1 MSILSNTIKLND
13 GVSPVLQNISQ
24 SAARSSTAMSS
35 FGQHMGGVADKA
47 TRASGSLMNI
57 KSIFL
62 GSLGANIAAA
72 AIAKVGDALG
82 SVLDMAEEYATIN
95 ARLGLIA
102 GSQENVIALNREIY
116 ESARRSRS
124 AYADVAEMVANL
136 SQSAHDAFPD
146 PRETIQFAE
155 TINKVMAIGGTKGQ
169 AKKNATLQ
177 LTQALASGQ
186 LQGDEYRS
194 LAENAPMLENIIA
207 KTMGVSRGELKKL
220 AADGK
225 ITGEV
230 IKRAMVENAAEI
242 EEQFRK
248 LPHTMSD
255 WVTDIQSVAQYAF
268 APLFDVINELSNSE
282 EFRQF
287 IDSIENNIQYIAPI
301 IKNVANEISYAFKQ
315 MLTFGQKAFSFL
327 QEHSGIVTVALY
339 AIGAAAAYSA
349 IVFGVDTAA
358 KIGNFL
364 ATHNLTVAQWNLN
377 AAMATNPVGL
387 IAIAIVAVIGAIH
400 LLVMAYD
407 EVTGS
412 TYTTVGVIAGVFGGL
427 FAFLYNGVAYTWN
440 IFIIFANFLLT
451 VFDNPAKAIK
461 NLFGSLWNNIVEFT
475 VSAINTILDVMRKVP
490 FLKSLLE
497 GVGPAVAANFQVKV
511 DSGPLDDYKMGPMNV
526 LETASAWQD
535 KGDGV
540 VGSASSLLVSKQPDN
555 NATYDGKIDAV
566 AKAAGDTSKNSGKT
580 AKNTE
585 KLAKSIDLTKDE
597 IDNLHQGIMNDAIKQ
612 WSNRTIHMNI
622 TNNNNIDSSVN
633 YGEFITDFAS
643 GLGSAF
649 ERNTGEAL

>member
-13 GVSPVLQNISQ
+13 GVSPVLNNISQ
-24 SAARSSTAMSS
+24 NAAKSSTAMSS
-35 FGQHMGGVADKA
+35 FAQKVGGVSNKA
-47 TRASGSLMNI
+47 TKATSSLMNI
-57 KSIFL
+57 KSVFL
-62 GSLGANIAAA
+62 GALGANIAAA

-82 SVLDMAEEYATIN
+82 SVLNMAEEYATIN

-102 GSQENVIALNREIY
+102 GSQNNVVALNREIY

-124 AYADVAEMVANL
+124 AYMDVAETVASL

-146 PRETIQFAE
+146 PRETIAFAE
-155 TINKVMAIGGTKGQ
+155 TINKAMAIGGTKGQ
-169 AKKNATLQ
+169 AKKNAMIQ
-177 LTQALASGQ
+177 LTQGLASGQ
-186 LQGDEYRS
+186 LQGDEFRS
-194 LAENAPMLENIIA
+194 IAENAPIIENIIA

-220 AADGK
+220 ASEGK
-225 ITGEV
+225 ITAEV
-230 IKRAMVENAAEI
+230 IKKAMTENAAEI
-242 EEQFRK
+242 NEQFRK

-255 WVTDIQSVAQYAF
+255 WVTDIQSVAEYAF
-268 APLFDVINELSNSE
+268 APLFDVINDLSNSE

-301 IKNVANEISYAFKQ
+301 VKNVANEIAYAFKQ

-349 IVFGVDTAA
+349 I
-358 KIGNFL
+358 I
-364 ATHNLTVAQWNLN
+364 
-377 AAMATNPVGL
+377 
-387 IAIAIVAVIGAIH
+387 AVIGAIH
-400 LLVMAYD
+400 LLVTAYD
-407 EVTGS
+407 EITGS

-511 DSGPLDDYKMGPMNV
+511 DSGPLDNYKMGTMNV

-535 KGDGV
+535 AGDGA
-540 VGSASSLLVSKQPDN
+540 VGKISNVFTSKQPDN
-555 NATYDGKIDAV
+555 NATYDGKVDAV
-566 AKAAGDTSKNSGKT
+566 AKAAGDTAKNSKKT

-585 KLAKSIDLTKDE
+585 KMAKAIDLTKDE
-597 IDNLHQGIMNDAIKQ
+597 IDRLHQGIMNDAIKQ

-633 YGEFITDFAS
+633 YGEFITDFAT

>member
-24 SAARSSTAMSS
+24 SASQSSTAMSS
-35 FGQHMGGVADKA
+35 FAQKVGGVSDKA
-47 TRASGSLMNI
+47 TKATGSLMNI
-57 KSIFL
+57 KSVFL
-62 GSLGANIAAA
+62 GALGANIAAA

-82 SVLDMAEEYATIN
+82 SVLSMAEEYATIN

-102 GSQENVIALNREIY
+102 GSQNNVIALNREIY
-116 ESARRSRS
+116 ESARRSRT
-124 AYADVAEMVANL
+124 AYSDVAEMVANL

-146 PRETIQFAE
+146 PRETVQFAE
-155 TINKVMAIGGTKGQ
+155 TINKAMAIGGTKGQ
-169 AKKNATLQ
+169 AKKNAVLQ
-177 LTQALASGQ
+177 LTQGLASGQ
-186 LQGDEYRS
+186 LQGDEFRS
-194 LAENAPMLENIIA
+194 IAENAPIIENIIA

-220 AADGK
+220 ASEGK
-225 ITGEV
+225 ITAEV
-230 IKRAMVENAAEI
+230 IKKAMTENAAEI
-242 EEQFRK
+242 NEQFRK

-301 IKNVANEISYAFKQ
+301 IKNVANEIAYAFKQ

-349 IVFGVDTAA
+349 IVFGIDTAA
-358 KIGNFL
+358 KVANTIANYAL
-364 ATHNLTVAQWNLN
+364 AASQWSLN
-377 AAMATNPVGL
+377 AAIAANPIGL
-387 IAIAIVAVIGAIH
+387 IAIAIIAVIGVIH
-400 LLVMAYD
+400 LLVTAYD

-451 VFDNPAKAIK
+451 VFDNPAKAIR
-461 NLFGSLWNNIVEFT
+461 NLFGSLWNNIVEIT

-497 GVGPAVAANFQVKV
+497 GVGPAVAANFQMKV

-540 VGSASSLLVSKQPDN
+540 VGGISNVFTSKQPDN
-555 NATYDGKIDAV
+555 NATYDGKVDAV
-566 AKAAGDTSKNSGKT
+566 AKAAGDTAKNSKKT

-585 KLAKSIDLTKDE
+585 NMAKAIDLTKDE
-597 IDNLHQGIMNDAIKQ
+597 IDLLHQGIMNDAIKQ

>member
-24 SAARSSTAMSS
+24 NASRSSTAMSS
-35 FGQHMGGVADKA
+35 FAQKVGGVSDKA
-47 TRASGSLMNI
+47 TKATGSLMNI
-57 KSIFL
+57 KSVFL
-62 GSLGANIAAA
+62 GALGANIAAA
-72 AIAKVGDALG
+72 AISKVGDALG
-82 SVLDMAEEYATIN
+82 SVLSMAEEYATVN

-102 GSQENVIALNREIY
+102 GSQNNVIALNREIY

-124 AYADVAEMVANL
+124 AYMDVAETVASL

-146 PRETIQFAE
+146 PREVVSFAE
-155 TINKVMAIGGTKGQ
+155 TINKAMAIGGTKGQ
-169 AKKNATLQ
+169 AKKNAMIQ
-177 LTQALASGQ
+177 LTQGLASGQ
-186 LQGDEYRS
+186 LQGDEFRS
-194 LAENAPMLENIIA
+194 IAENAPIIENIIA

-220 AADGK
+220 ASEGK
-225 ITGEV
+225 ITAEV
-230 IKRAMVENAAEI
+230 IKKAMTENAAEI

-268 APLFDVINELSNSE
+268 APLFNVINELSNSE

-349 IVFGVDTAA
+349 IVFGIDTAA
-358 KIGNFL
+358 KIANTIANYAL
-364 ATHNLTVAQWNLN
+364 AASQWSLN
-377 AAMATNPVGL
+377 AAIAANPVGL
-387 IAIAIVAVIGAIH
+387 IAIAIIAVIGAIH

-427 FAFLYNGVAYTWN
+427 FAFLYNGVAYAWN

-497 GVGPAVAANFQVKV
+497 GVGPAVAANFQMKV

-535 KGDGV
+535 AGDGA
-540 VGSASSLLVSKQPDN
+540 VGKFSSIWDSKQPDN
-555 NATYDGKIDAV
+555 NATYDGKVDAV
-566 AKAAGDTSKNSGKT
+566 AKAAGDTAKNSKKT

-585 KLAKSIDLTKDE
+585 KMAKAIDLTKDE
-597 IDNLHQGIMNDAIKQ
+597 IDRLHQGIMNDAIKQ

-633 YGEFITDFAS
+633 SGEFITDFHN
-643 GLGSAF
+643 GLLSAL

>member
-13 GVSPVLQNISQ
+13 GVSPVLKNISQ
-24 SAARSSTAMSS
+24 SASQSSTAMSS
-35 FGQHMGGVADKA
+35 FAQKVGGVSDKA
-47 TRASGSLMNI
+47 TKATSSLMNI

-62 GSLGANIAAA
+62 GALGANIAAA

-82 SVLDMAEEYATIN
+82 SVLGLAEEYATVN

-102 GSQENVIALNREIY
+102 GSQNNVIALNREIY

-124 AYADVAEMVANL
+124 AYMDVAETVASL

-146 PRETIQFAE
+146 PRETIAFAE
-155 TINKVMAIGGTKGQ
+155 TINKAMAIGGTKGQ
-169 AKKNATLQ
+169 AKKNAMIQ
-177 LTQALASGQ
+177 LTQGLASGQ
-186 LQGDEYRS
+186 LQGDEFRS
-194 LAENAPMLENIIA
+194 IAENAPIIENIIA

-220 AADGK
+220 ASEGK
-225 ITGEV
+225 ITAEV
-230 IKRAMVENAAEI
+230 IKKAMTENAAEI
-242 EEQFRK
+242 NEQFRK

-255 WVTDIQSVAQYAF
+255 WVTDIQSVAEYAF
-268 APLFDVINELSNSE
+268 APLFTVINDLSNSE

-301 IKNVANEISYAFKQ
+301 IKNVANEIAYAFKQ

-349 IVFGVDTAA
+349 IVFGIDTAA
-358 KIGNFL
+358 KVANTIANYAL
-364 ATHNLTVAQWNLN
+364 AASQWSLN
-377 AAMATNPVGL
+377 AAIAANPIGL
-387 IAIAIVAVIGAIH
+387 IAIAIIAVIGVIH
-400 LLVMAYD
+400 LLVTAYD

-451 VFDNPAKAIK
+451 VFDNPAKAIR

-497 GVGPAVAANFQVKV
+497 GVGPAVAANFQMKV

-540 VGSASSLLVSKQPDN
+540 VGGISNVFTSKQPDN
-555 NATYDGKIDAV
+555 DATYDGKVDAV
-566 AKAAGDTSKNSGKT
+566 AKAAGDTAKNSKKT

-585 KLAKSIDLTKDE
+585 KMAKAIDLTKDE
-597 IDNLHQGIMNDAIKQ
+597 IDRLHQGIMNDAIKQ

>member
-13 GVSPVLQNISQ
+13 GVSPVLKNISQ
-24 SAARSSTAMSS
+24 SASQSSTAMSS
-35 FGQHMGGVADKA
+35 FAQKVGGVSDKA
-47 TRASGSLMNI
+47 TKATGSLMNI

-62 GSLGANIAAA
+62 GALGANIAAA

-82 SVLDMAEEYATIN
+82 SVLNMAEEYATIN

-102 GSQENVIALNREIY
+102 GSQNNVIALNREIY

-146 PRETIQFAE
+146 PRETVQFAE
-155 TINKVMAIGGTKGQ
+155 TINKAMAIGGTKGQ
-169 AKKNATLQ
+169 AKKNAMIQ
-177 LTQALASGQ
+177 LTQGLASGQ
-186 LQGDEYRS
+186 LQGDEFRS

-220 AADGK
+220 ASEGK
-225 ITGEV
+225 ITAEV
-230 IKRAMVENAAEI
+230 IKKAMTENAAEI
-242 EEQFRK
+242 NEQFRK

-255 WVTDIQSVAQYAF
+255 WVTDIQSVAEYAF
-268 APLFDVINELSNSE
+268 APLFTVINDLSNSE

-301 IKNVANEISYAFKQ
+301 IKNVANEIAYAFKQ

-349 IVFGVDTAA
+349 IVFGIDTAA
-358 KIGNFL
+358 KVANTIANYAL
-364 ATHNLTVAQWNLN
+364 AASQLSLN
-377 AAMATNPVGL
+377 AAIAANPVGL
-387 IAIAIVAVIGAIH
+387 IAIAIIAVIGVIH
-400 LLVMAYD
+400 LLVTAYD

-451 VFDNPAKAIK
+451 VFDNPAKAIR

-497 GVGPAVAANFQVKV
+497 GVGPAVAANFQMKV

-526 LETASAWQD
+526 LETASAWQNA
-535 KGDGV
+535 GDSA
-540 VGSASSLLVSKQPDN
+540 VGSISNVFTSKQPDN
-555 NATYDGKIDAV
+555 NATYDGKVDAV
-566 AKAAGDTSKNSGKT
+566 AKAAGDTAKNSKKT

-585 KLAKSIDLTKDE
+585 KMAKAIDLTKDE
-597 IDNLHQGIMNDAIKQ
+597 IDRLHQGIMNDAIKQ

-633 YGEFITDFAS
+633 YGEFITDFQN
-643 GLGSAF
+643 GLLSTF

>member
-24 SAARSSTAMSS
+24 NASRSSTAMSS
-35 FGQHMGGVADKA
+35 FAQKVGGVSDKA
-47 TRASGSLMNI
+47 TKATGSLMNI

-62 GSLGANIAAA
+62 GALGANIAAA

-82 SVLDMAEEYATIN
+82 SVLSMAEEYATIN

-102 GSQENVIALNREIY
+102 GSQNNVIALNREIY

-124 AYADVAEMVANL
+124 AYMDVAETVASL

-146 PRETIQFAE
+146 PRETIAFAE
-155 TINKVMAIGGTKGQ
+155 TINKAMAIGGTKGQ
-169 AKKNATLQ
+169 AKKNAMIQ
-177 LTQALASGQ
+177 LTQGLASGQ
-186 LQGDEYRS
+186 LQGDEFRS
-194 LAENAPMLENIIA
+194 IAENAPIIENIIA

-220 AADGK
+220 ASEGK
-225 ITGEV
+225 ITAEV
-230 IKRAMVENAAEI
+230 IKKAMTENAAEI
-242 EEQFRK
+242 NEQFRK

-255 WVTDIQSVAQYAF
+255 WVTDIQSVAEYTF
-268 APLFDVINELSNSE
+268 APLFTVINDLSNSE

-301 IKNVANEISYAFKQ
+301 IKNVANEIAYAFKQ

-339 AIGAAAAYSA
+339 AIGAAATYSA
-349 IVFGVDTAA
+349 IVFGIDTAA
-358 KIGNFL
+358 KVANTIANYAL
-364 ATHNLTVAQWNLN
+364 AASQWSLN
-377 AAMATNPVGL
+377 AAIAANPVGL
-387 IAIAIVAVIGAIH
+387 IAIAIIAVIGAIH

-427 FAFLYNGVAYTWN
+427 FAFLYNGVAYAWN

-540 VGSASSLLVSKQPDN
+540 VGSISGVLTSKQPDN
-555 NATYDGKIDAV
+555 NATYDGKVDAV
-566 AKAAGDTSKNSGKT
+566 AKAAGDTAKNSKKT

-585 KLAKSIDLTKDE
+585 KMAKAIDLTKDE
-597 IDNLHQGIMNDAIKQ
+597 IDRLHQGIMNDAIKQ

-633 YGEFITDFAS
+633 SGEFITDFHN
-643 GLGSAF
+643 GLLSTL

>member
-24 SAARSSTAMSS
+24 NAARSSTAMSS

-102 GSQENVIALNREIY
+102 GSQNNVVALNREIY

-124 AYADVAEMVANL
+124 AYMDVAETVASL

-146 PRETIQFAE
+146 PRETVQFAE
-155 TINKVMAIGGTKGQ
+155 TINKAMAIGGTKGQ
-169 AKKNATLQ
+169 AKKNAVLQ
-177 LTQALASGQ
+177 LTQGLASGQ
-186 LQGDEYRS
+186 LQGDEFRS
-194 LAENAPMLENIIA
+194 IAENAPIIENIIA

-220 AADGK
+220 ASEGK
-225 ITGEV
+225 ITAEV
-230 IKRAMVENAAEI
+230 IKKAMTENAAEI
-242 EEQFRK
+242 NEQFRK

-255 WVTDIQSVAQYAF
+255 WVTDIQSVAEYAF
-268 APLFDVINELSNSE
+268 APLFTVINDLSNSE

-301 IKNVANEISYAFKQ
+301 IKDVANEIAYAFKQ

-349 IVFGVDTAA
+349 IVFGIDTAA
-358 KIGNFL
+358 KVANTIANYAL
-364 ATHNLTVAQWNLN
+364 AASQWNLN
-377 AAMATNPVGL
+377 AAMAANPIGL
-387 IAIAIVAVIGAIH
+387 IAIAIIAVIGVIH
-400 LLVMAYD
+400 LLVTAYD

-427 FAFLYNGVAYTWN
+427 FAFLYNGVAYAWN

-451 VFDNPAKAIK
+451 VFDNPAKAIR

-497 GVGPAVAANFQVKV
+497 GVGPAVAANFQMKV

-540 VGSASSLLVSKQPDN
+540 VGGISNVFTSKQPDN
-555 NATYDGKIDAV
+555 NATYDGKVDAV
-566 AKAAGDTSKNSGKT
+566 AKAAGDTAKNSKKT

-585 KLAKSIDLTKDE
+585 KMAKAIDLTKDE
-597 IDNLHQGIMNDAIKQ
+597 IDRLHQGIMNDAIKQ

>member
-1 MSILSNTIKLND
+1 MSTLSNTIKLND
-13 GVSPVLQNISQ
+13 GVSPVLKNISQ
-24 SAARSSTAMSS
+24 SASQSSTAMSS
-35 FGQHMGGVADKA
+35 FAQKVGGVSDKA
-47 TRASGSLMNI
+47 TKATGSLMNI

-62 GSLGANIAAA
+62 GALGANIAAA

-82 SVLDMAEEYATIN
+82 SVLNMAEEYATIN

-102 GSQENVIALNREIY
+102 GSQNNVIALNREIY

-124 AYADVAEMVANL
+124 AYMDVAETVASL

-146 PRETIQFAE
+146 PRETIAFAE

-169 AKKNATLQ
+169 AKKNAMIQ
-177 LTQALASGQ
+177 LTQGLASGQ
-186 LQGDEYRS
+186 LQGDEFRS
-194 LAENAPMLENIIA
+194 LAENAPIIENIIA

-220 AADGK
+220 ASEGK
-225 ITGEV
+225 ITAEV
-230 IKRAMVENAAEI
+230 IKKAMTENAAEI
-242 EEQFRK
+242 NEQFRK

-255 WVTDIQSVAQYAF
+255 WVTDIQSVAEYAF
-268 APLFDVINELSNSE
+268 APLFTVINDLSNSE

-301 IKNVANEISYAFKQ
+301 IKNVANEIAYAFKQ

-339 AIGAAAAYSA
+339 AIAAAVAYSA
-349 IVFGVDTAA
+349 IVFGIDTAA
-358 KIGNFL
+358 KVANTIANYAL
-364 ATHNLTVAQWNLN
+364 AASQWSLN
-377 AAMATNPVGL
+377 AAIAANPIGL
-387 IAIAIVAVIGAIH
+387 IAIAIIAVIGVIH
-400 LLVMAYD
+400 LLVTAYD

-451 VFDNPAKAIK
+451 VFDNPAKAIR

-497 GVGPAVAANFQVKV
+497 GVGPAVAANFQMKV
-511 DSGPLDDYKMGPMNV
+511 DSGPLDDYKTGTMNV

-535 KGDGV
+535 KGDSGV
-540 VGSASSLLVSKQPDN
+540 GKFSSIWDSKQPDN
-555 NATYDGKIDAV
+555 NATYDGKVDAV
-566 AKAAGDTSKNSGKT
+566 AKAAGDTAKNSGKT

-585 KLAKSIDLTKDE
+585 KMANAIDLTKDE
-597 IDNLHQGIMNDAIKQ
+597 IDRLHQGIMNDAIKQ

>member
-102 GSQENVIALNREIY
+102 GSQNNVIALNREIY
-116 ESARRSRS
+116 ESARRSRT
-124 AYADVAEMVANL
+124 AYSDVAEMVANL

-146 PRETIQFAE
+146 PRETVQFAE
-155 TINKVMAIGGTKGQ
+155 TINKAMAIGGTKGQ
-169 AKKNATLQ
+169 AKKNAVLQ
-177 LTQALASGQ
+177 LTQGLASGQ
-186 LQGDEYRS
+186 LQGDEFRS
-194 LAENAPMLENIIA
+194 IAENAPIIENIIA

-230 IKRAMVENAAEI
+230 IKKAMIENAAEI

-349 IVFGVDTAA
+349 IVFGIDTAA
-358 KIGNFL
+358 KVANTIANYAL
-364 ATHNLTVAQWNLN
+364 AASQWSLN
-377 AAMATNPVGL
+377 AAIAANPVGL
-387 IAIAIVAVIGAIH
+387 IAIAIIAVIGAIH

-511 DSGPLDDYKMGPMNV
+511 DSGPLDNYKMGTMNV
-526 LETASAWQD
+526 LETASAW
-535 KGDGV
+535 
-540 VGSASSLLVSKQPDN
+540 
-555 NATYDGKIDAV
+555 
-566 AKAAGDTSKNSGKT
+566 
-580 AKNTE
+580 
-585 KLAKSIDLTKDE
+585 
-597 IDNLHQGIMNDAIKQ
+597 
-612 WSNRTIHMNI
+612 
-622 TNNNNIDSSVN
+622 
-633 YGEFITDFAS
+633 
-643 GLGSAF
+643 
-649 ERNTGEAL
+649 

>member
-24 SAARSSTAMSS
+24 SASQSSTAMSS
-35 FGQHMGGVADKA
+35 FAQKVGGVADKA
-47 TRASGSLMNI
+47 TRASGSLINI

-102 GSQENVIALNREIY
+102 GSQNNVIALNREIY
-116 ESARRSRS
+116 ESARRSRT
-124 AYADVAEMVANL
+124 AYADMAETVATL

-146 PRETIQFAE
+146 PREATQFAE
-155 TINKVMAIGGTKGQ
+155 TIQKVMAIGGTKGQ
-169 AKKNATLQ
+169 AKKNAMIQ
-177 LTQALASGQ
+177 LTQGLASGQ
-186 LQGDEYRS
+186 LQGDEFRS
-194 LAENAPMLENIIA
+194 IAENAPIIENIIA

-220 AADGK
+220 ASEGK
-225 ITGEV
+225 ITAEV
-230 IKRAMVENAAEI
+230 IKKAMTENAAEI

-349 IVFGVDTAA
+349 IVFGISTAA
-358 KIGNFL
+358 KVANTIANYAL
-364 ATHNLTVAQWNLN
+364 AASQWSLN
-377 AAMATNPVGL
+377 AAIAANPVGL
-387 IAIAIVAVIGAIH
+387 IAVAIIAVIGAIH

-427 FAFLYNGVAYTWN
+427 FAFLYNGVAYAWN

-451 VFDNPAKAIK
+451 VFDNPAKAIR

-535 KGDGV
+535 AGDSGV
-540 VGSASSLLVSKQPDN
+540 GKISNLLVSKQPDN
-555 NATYDGKIDAV
+555 NATYDGKVDAV
-566 AKAAGDTSKNSGKT
+566 AKAAGDTAKNSKKT

-585 KLAKSIDLTKDE
+585 KMAKAIDLTKDE
-597 IDNLHQGIMNDAIKQ
+597 IDRLHQGIMNDAIKQ
-612 WSNRTIHMNI
+612 WSNRTINMNI

>member
-1 MSILSNTIKLND
+1 MSILFNTIKLND
-13 GVSPVLQNISQ
+13 GVSPVLKNISQ
-24 SAARSSTAMSS
+24 SASQSSTAMSS
-35 FGQHMGGVADKA
+35 FAQKVGGVSDKA
-47 TRASGSLMNI
+47 TKVTSSLMNI

-62 GSLGANIAAA
+62 GALGANIAAA

-82 SVLDMAEEYATIN
+82 SVLNMAEEYATIN

-102 GSQENVIALNREIY
+102 GSQNNVIALNREIY

-124 AYADVAEMVANL
+124 AYMDVAETVASL

-146 PRETIQFAE
+146 PRETIAFAE
-155 TINKVMAIGGTKGQ
+155 TINKAMAIGGTKGQ
-169 AKKNATLQ
+169 AKKNAMIQ
-177 LTQALASGQ
+177 LTQGLASGQ
-186 LQGDEYRS
+186 LQGDEFRS
-194 LAENAPMLENIIA
+194 IAENAPIIENIIA

-220 AADGK
+220 ASEGK
-225 ITGEV
+225 ITAEV
-230 IKRAMVENAAEI
+230 IKKAMTENAAEI
-242 EEQFRK
+242 NEQFKK

-255 WVTDIQSVAQYAF
+255 WVTDIQSVAEYAF
-268 APLFDVINELSNSE
+268 APLFTVINDLSNSE

-301 IKNVANEISYAFKQ
+301 IKNVANEIAYAFKQ

-349 IVFGVDTAA
+349 IVFGIDTAA
-358 KIGNFL
+358 KVANTIANYAL
-364 ATHNLTVAQWNLN
+364 AASQWSLN
-377 AAMATNPVGL
+377 AAIAANPVGF
-387 IAIAIVAVIGAIH
+387 IAIAIIAVIGAIH
-400 LLVMAYD
+400 LLVTAYD

-451 VFDNPAKAIK
+451 VFDNPAKAIR
-461 NLFGSLWNNIVEFT
+461 NLFGSLWNNIVELT

-497 GVGPAVAANFQVKV
+497 GVGPAVAANFQMKV
-511 DSGPLDDYKMGPMNV
+511 DSGPLDDYKMGTMNV

-540 VGSASSLLVSKQPDN
+540 VGSISNVFTSKQPDN
-555 NATYDGKIDAV
+555 NATYDGKVDAV
-566 AKAAGDTSKNSGKT
+566 AKAAGDTAKNSKKT

-585 KLAKSIDLTKDE
+585 KMAKAIDLTKDE
-597 IDNLHQGIMNDAIKQ
+597 IDRLHQGIMNDAIKQ

>member
-13 GVSPVLQNISQ
+13 GVSPVLKNISQ
-24 SAARSSTAMSS
+24 SASQSSTAMSS
-35 FGQHMGGVADKA
+35 FAQKVGGVSDKA
-47 TRASGSLMNI
+47 TKATSSLMNI

-62 GSLGANIAAA
+62 GALGANIAAA

-82 SVLDMAEEYATIN
+82 SVLGLAEEYATIN

-102 GSQENVIALNREIY
+102 GSQNNVIALNREIY

-124 AYADVAEMVANL
+124 AYMDVAETVASL

-146 PRETIQFAE
+146 PREAISFAE
-155 TINKVMAIGGTKGQ
+155 TINKAMAIGGTKGQ
-169 AKKNATLQ
+169 AKKNAMIQ
-177 LTQALASGQ
+177 LTQGLASGQ
-186 LQGDEYRS
+186 LQGDEFRS
-194 LAENAPMLENIIA
+194 IAENAPIIENIIA

-220 AADGK
+220 ASEGK
-225 ITGEV
+225 ITAEV
-230 IKRAMVENAAEI
+230 IKKAMTENAAEI
-242 EEQFRK
+242 NEQFKK

-255 WVTDIQSVAQYAF
+255 WVTDIQSVAEYAF
-268 APLFDVINELSNSE
+268 APLFTVINDLSNSE

-301 IKNVANEISYAFKQ
+301 IKNVANEIAYAFKQ

-349 IVFGVDTAA
+349 IAFGVDTVA
-358 KIGNFL
+358 KIGNYL

-377 AAMATNPVGL
+377 AAIAANPIGL
-387 IAIAIVAVIGAIH
+387 IAIAIIAVIGVIH
-400 LLVMAYD
+400 LLVTAYD

-451 VFDNPAKAIK
+451 VFDNPAKAIR

-497 GVGPAVAANFQVKV
+497 GVGPAVAANFQMKV

-526 LETASAWQD
+526 LETASAWQNA
-535 KGDGV
+535 GDEK
-540 VGSASSLLVSKQPDN
+540 VGKFSSIWDSKQPEND
-555 NATYDGKIDAV
+555 ATYDGKVDAV
-566 AKAAGDTSKNSGKT
+566 AKAASESAKNSGKT

-597 IDNLHQGIMNDAIKQ
+597 IDRLHQGIMNDAIKQ

-633 YGEFITDFAS
+633 YGEFITDFAT
-643 GLGSAF
+643 GLTSTF

>member
-24 SAARSSTAMSS
+24 NASRSSTAMSS

-57 KSIFL
+57 KSIFV
-62 GSLGANIAAA
+62 GALGANIAAA

-102 GSQENVIALNREIY
+102 GSQNNVIALNREIY
-116 ESARRSRS
+116 ESARRSRT
-124 AYADVAEMVANL
+124 AYYDVAEMVANL

-146 PRETIQFAE
+146 PRETVQFAE
-155 TINKVMAIGGTKGQ
+155 TINKAMAIGGTKGQ
-169 AKKNATLQ
+169 AKKNAVLQ
-177 LTQALASGQ
+177 LTQGLASGQ
-186 LQGDEYRS
+186 LQGDEFRS
-194 LAENAPMLENIIA
+194 IAENAPIIENIIA

-230 IKRAMVENAAEI
+230 IKRAMTENAAEI

-301 IKNVANEISYAFKQ
+301 IKNIANEISYAFKQ

-349 IVFGVDTAA
+349 IVFGIDTAA
-358 KIGNFL
+358 KVANTIANYAL
-364 ATHNLTVAQWNLN
+364 AASQWNLN
-377 AAMATNPVGL
+377 AAMAANPIGL
-387 IAIAIVAVIGAIH
+387 IAIAIIAVIGAIH
-400 LLVMAYD
+400 LLVTAYD

-427 FAFLYNGVAYTWN
+427 FAFLYNGVAYAWN

-475 VSAINTILDVMRKVP
+475 VSAINTILDVMRKIP
-490 FLKSLLE
+490 FLKNLLE

-511 DSGPLDDYKMGPMNV
+511 DSGPLDNYKMGTMNV

-535 KGDGV
+535 AGDGA
-540 VGSASSLLVSKQPDN
+540 VGKISNVFTSKQPDN
-555 NATYDGKIDAV
+555 NATYDGKVDAI
-566 AKAAGDTSKNSGKT
+566 AKAAGDTAKNSKKT
-580 AKNTE
+580 AKNAE
-585 KLAKSIDLTKDE
+585 KMAKAIDLTKDE

-633 YGEFITDFAS
+633 SGEFITDFHN
-643 GLGSAF
+643 GLLSAL

>member
-24 SAARSSTAMSS
+24 NASRSSTAMSS
-35 FGQHMGGVADKA
+35 FAQKVGGVSDKA
-47 TRASGSLMNI
+47 TKATSSLMNI
-57 KSIFL
+57 KSIFI
-62 GSLGANIAAA
+62 GALGANIAAA

-82 SVLDMAEEYATIN
+82 SVLNMAEEYATIN

-102 GSQENVIALNREIY
+102 GSQNNVVALNREIY

-124 AYADVAEMVANL
+124 AYMDVAETVASL

-146 PRETIQFAE
+146 PRETIAFAE
-155 TINKVMAIGGTKGQ
+155 TINKAMAIGGTKGQ
-169 AKKNATLQ
+169 AKKNAMIQ
-177 LTQALASGQ
+177 LTQGLASGQ
-186 LQGDEYRS
+186 LQGDEFRS
-194 LAENAPMLENIIA
+194 IAENAPIIENIIA

-220 AADGK
+220 ASEGK
-225 ITGEV
+225 ITAEV
-230 IKRAMVENAAEI
+230 IKKAMTENAAEI
-242 EEQFRK
+242 NEQFRK

-255 WVTDIQSVAQYAF
+255 WVTDIQSVAEYAF
-268 APLFDVINELSNSE
+268 APLFTVINDLSNSE

-301 IKNVANEISYAFKQ
+301 IKNVANEIAYAFKQ

-349 IVFGVDTAA
+349 IVFGIDTAA
-358 KIGNFL
+358 KVANTIANYAL
-364 ATHNLTVAQWNLN
+364 AASQWSLN
-377 AAMATNPVGL
+377 AAIAANPVGL
-387 IAIAIVAVIGAIH
+387 IAIAIIAVIGAIH

-511 DSGPLDDYKMGPMNV
+511 DSGPLDNYKMGTMNV

-535 KGDGV
+535 AGDGA
-540 VGSASSLLVSKQPDN
+540 VGKFSSIWDSKQPDN
-555 NATYDGKIDAV
+555 NATYDGKVDAV
-566 AKAAGDTSKNSGKT
+566 AKAAGDTAKNSKKT

-585 KLAKSIDLTKDE
+585 KMANAIDLTKDE

-633 YGEFITDFAS
+633 SGEFITDFHN
-643 GLGSAF
+643 GLLSAL

>member
-13 GVSPVLQNISQ
+13 GVSPVLKNISQ
-24 SAARSSTAMSS
+24 SASQSSTAMSS
-35 FGQHMGGVADKA
+35 FAQKVGGVSDKA
-47 TRASGSLMNI
+47 TKATSSLMNI

-62 GSLGANIAAA
+62 GALGANIAAA
-72 AIAKVGDALG
+72 AIAKVGDVLG
-82 SVLDMAEEYATIN
+82 SVLGLAEEYATVN

-102 GSQENVIALNREIY
+102 GSQNNVVALNREIY

-124 AYADVAEMVANL
+124 AYMDVAETVASL

-146 PRETIQFAE
+146 PREAISFAE

-169 AKKNATLQ
+169 AKKNAMIQ
-177 LTQALASGQ
+177 LTQGLASGQ
-186 LQGDEYRS
+186 LQGDEFRS

-220 AADGK
+220 ASEGK
-225 ITGEV
+225 ITAEV
-230 IKRAMVENAAEI
+230 IKKAMTENAAEI
-242 EEQFRK
+242 NEQFRK
-248 LPHTMSD
+248 LPRTMSD
-255 WVTDIQSVAQYAF
+255 WATDIQSVAEYAF
-268 APLFDVINELSNSE
+268 APLFTVINDLSNSE

-301 IKNVANEISYAFKQ
+301 IKNVANEIAYAFKQ
-315 MLTFGQKAFSFL
+315 ILTFGQKAFSFL

-349 IVFGVDTAA
+349 IVFGIDMAA
-358 KIGNFL
+358 KVANTIANY
-364 ATHNLTVAQWNLN
+364 ALTASQWNLN
-377 AAMATNPVGL
+377 TAIAANPIGL
-387 IAIAIVAVIGAIH
+387 IAIAIIAVIGAIH
-400 LLVMAYD
+400 LLITAYD

-427 FAFLYNGVAYTWN
+427 FAFLYNRVAYTWN

-451 VFDNPAKAIK
+451 VFDNPAKAIR

-497 GVGPAVAANFQVKV
+497 GVGPAVAANFQMKV

-535 KGDGV
+535 KGDGI
-540 VGSASSLLVSKQPDN
+540 VGGISNVFTSKQPDN
-555 NATYDGKIDAV
+555 NATYDGKVDAV
-566 AKAAGDTSKNSGKT
+566 AKAAGDTAKNSKKT

-585 KLAKSIDLTKDE
+585 KMAKAIDLTKDE
-597 IDNLHQGIMNDAIKQ
+597 IDRLHQGIMNDAIKQ

-633 YGEFITDFAS
+633 YGEFITDFQN
-643 GLGSAF
+643 GLLSTF

>member
-24 SAARSSTAMSS
+24 NASRSSTAMSS
-35 FGQHMGGVADKA
+35 FAQKVGGVSDKA
-47 TRASGSLMNI
+47 TKATGSLMNI
-57 KSIFL
+57 KSVFL
-62 GSLGANIAAA
+62 GALGANIAAA
-72 AIAKVGDALG
+72 AISKVGDALG
-82 SVLDMAEEYATIN
+82 SVLNMAEEYATIN

-102 GSQENVIALNREIY
+102 GSQNNVVALNREIY

-124 AYADVAEMVANL
+124 AYMDVAETVASL

-146 PRETIQFAE
+146 PRETIAFAE
-155 TINKVMAIGGTKGQ
+155 TINKAMAIGGTKGQ
-169 AKKNATLQ
+169 AKKNAMIQ
-177 LTQALASGQ
+177 LTQGLASGQ
-186 LQGDEYRS
+186 LQGDEFRS
-194 LAENAPMLENIIA
+194 IAENAPIIENIIA

-220 AADGK
+220 ASEGK
-225 ITGEV
+225 ITAEV
-230 IKRAMVENAAEI
+230 IKKAMTENAAEI
-242 EEQFRK
+242 NEQFRK

-255 WVTDIQSVAQYAF
+255 WVTDIQSVAEYAF
-268 APLFDVINELSNSE
+268 APLFTVINDLSNSE

-301 IKNVANEISYAFKQ
+301 IKNVANEIAYAFKQ
-315 MLTFGQKAFSFL
+315 ILTFGQKAFSFL
-327 QEHSGIVTVALY
+327 QEHSGIVTFALY
-339 AIGAAAAYSA
+339 AIAAAAAHSA
-349 IVFGVDTAA
+349 IAFGVDTAA
-358 KIGNFL
+358 KVANTIANYAL
-364 ATHNLTVAQWNLN
+364 AASQWSLN
-377 AAMATNPVGL
+377 AAIAANPIGL
-387 IAIAIVAVIGAIH
+387 IAIAIIAVIGVIH

-451 VFDNPAKAIK
+451 VFDNPAKAIR

-497 GVGPAVAANFQVKV
+497 GVGPAVAANFQMKV

-540 VGSASSLLVSKQPDN
+540 VGGISNVFTSKQPDN
-555 NATYDGKIDAV
+555 NATYDGKVDAV
-566 AKAAGDTSKNSGKT
+566 AKAAGDTAKNSKKT

-585 KLAKSIDLTKDE
+585 KMAKAIDLTKDE
-597 IDNLHQGIMNDAIKQ
+597 IDRLHQGIMNDAIKQ

>member
-1 MSILSNTIKLND
+1 MSTLSNTIKLND
-13 GVSPVLQNISQ
+13 GVSPVLKNISQ
-24 SAARSSTAMSS
+24 SASQSSTAMSS
-35 FGQHMGGVADKA
+35 FAQKVGGVSDKA
-47 TRASGSLMNI
+47 TKATSSLMNI

-62 GSLGANIAAA
+62 GALGANIAAA
-72 AIAKVGDALG
+72 AISKVGDALG
-82 SVLDMAEEYATIN
+82 SVLGLAEEYATVN

-102 GSQENVIALNREIY
+102 GSQNNVIALNREIY

-124 AYADVAEMVANL
+124 AYMDVAETVASL

-146 PRETIQFAE
+146 PRETIAFAE
-155 TINKVMAIGGTKGQ
+155 TINKAMAIGGTKGQ
-169 AKKNATLQ
+169 AKKNAMIQ
-177 LTQALASGQ
+177 LTQGLASGQ
-186 LQGDEYRS
+186 LQGDEFRS
-194 LAENAPMLENIIA
+194 IAENAPIIENIIA

-220 AADGK
+220 ASEGK
-225 ITGEV
+225 ITAEV
-230 IKRAMVENAAEI
+230 IKKAMTENAAEI
-242 EEQFRK
+242 NEQFRK

-255 WVTDIQSVAQYAF
+255 WVTDIQSVAEYAF
-268 APLFDVINELSNSE
+268 APLFTVINDLSNSE

-301 IKNVANEISYAFKQ
+301 IKNVANEIAYAFKQ

-349 IVFGVDTAA
+349 IVFGIDTAA
-358 KIGNFL
+358 KVANTIANY
-364 ATHNLTVAQWNLN
+364 ALTASQWSLN
-377 AAMATNPVGL
+377 AAIAANPVGL
-387 IAIAIVAVIGAIH
+387 IAIAIIAVIGAIH

-497 GVGPAVAANFQVKV
+497 GVGPAVAANFQMKV

-540 VGSASSLLVSKQPDN
+540 VGGISNVFTSKQPDN
-555 NATYDGKIDAV
+555 NATYDGKVDAV
-566 AKAAGDTSKNSGKT
+566 AKAAGDTAKNSKKT

-585 KLAKSIDLTKDE
+585 KMAKAIDLTKDE
-597 IDNLHQGIMNDAIKQ
+597 IDRLHQGIMNDAIKQ
-612 WSNRTIHMNI
+612 WSNRTINMNI